1 MKELQRREML
11 EEALD
16 RFAEGWIAPDNIPG
30 MAVRIKHRGNT
41 LYDKCFGFMDYG
53 QTKSMERDTICRIY
67 SMTKPVTAVA
77 VHILIERGLPT

>member
-1 MKELQRREML
+1 MCRSRLINCEVPANGIQGDREDDKMKELQRREML

-53 QTKSMERDTICRIY
+53 QTLSLI
-67 SMTKPVTAVA
+67 
-77 VHILIERGLPT
+77 HI